1 MSTTTTTTTSTP
13 HDAKDHHDDHDDHH
27 NEDVESMTAS
37 MAVLSLSNVQKKKQV
52 PKAQTKKTTT
62 ARWPKPPFKW
72 VGGKTQLLDRILP
85 RLPKT
90 VEGDYVEPFVG
101 GGSVLLAVLWM
112 RRFGEIKIKGKV
124 RAADAN
130 ETLIAAF
137 RLLQTED
144 EERLAALHA
153 RLVHHFG
160 TFDGLPVAEKGTANR
175 APLHEDEARSSR
187 ESYYYWVRGRFNAEP
202 KGTVE
207 SVAMFW
213 FMNKT
218 CFRGVYREGPR
229 GLNVP
234 YGNPRVTPD
243 VVSLQE
249 LRDLSAL
256 LRDVEF
262 TCGDFGPVLD
272 ETKRGDAVFLDPPYY
287 PLNATSFVKY
297 NADGFDE
304 AAHERLF
311 ASAASL
317 REKGVGLVMCNASV
331 PRVHAL
337 FGPPEYDVVE
347 VVARRAIHSKN
358 PEATATEVL
367 VVGNAAAA

>member
-1 MSTTTTTTTSTP
+1 MHKVSTKDEMSTSTP
-13 HDAKDHHDDHDDHH
+13 HDDHDDKDDQD
-27 NEDVESMTAS
+27 EDSMTAS
-37 MAVLSLSNVQKKKQV
+37 MTSLSLSNVQTKKT
-52 PKAQTKKTTT
+52 PKAQTKKTPKAP

-72 VGGKTQLLDRILP
+72 VGGKTQLLNRILP
-85 RLPKT
+85 RLPTT
-90 VEGDYVEPFVG
+90 VEGDYVEPFIG
-101 GGSVLLAVLWM
+101 GGSVLLAVLSM
-112 RRFGEIKIKGKV
+112 RRVGDITIKGKV

-137 RLLQTED
+137 RLLQTDDGEK
-144 EERLAALHA
+144 LAALHA
-153 RLVHHFG
+153 RLVHYFG
-160 TFDGLPVAEKGTANR
+160 TFDGLPVAEKKTANR
-175 APLHEDEARSSR
+175 TPLHEGEARSSR

-202 KGTVE
+202 KRTVE

-234 YGNPRVTPD
+234 YGNPSVTPD
-243 VVSLQE
+243 VMSLHE

-272 ETKRGDAVFLDPPYY
+272 RTKKGDVAFLDPPYY

-297 NADGFDE
+297 NVDGFDE
-304 AAHERLF
+304 PTHERLF
-311 ASAASL
+311 AAVGLL
-317 REKGVGLVMCNASV
+317 REKSVDLVMCNASV

-337 FGPPEYDVVE
+337 FAPPEYDVVE

-358 PEATATEVL
+358 PEATATEVI
-367 VVGNAAAA
+367 VANDVAA